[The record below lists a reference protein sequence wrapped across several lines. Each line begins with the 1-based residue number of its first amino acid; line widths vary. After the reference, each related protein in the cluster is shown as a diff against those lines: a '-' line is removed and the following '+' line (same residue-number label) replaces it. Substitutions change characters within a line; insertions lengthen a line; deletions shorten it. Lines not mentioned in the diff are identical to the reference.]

1 MNQSCFP
8 TTGVYKLRIMKK
20 AIVFTALGFS
30 AATLSAQ
37 YNIDLSR
44 VTPPSIEYLKMGN
57 TGPKGKEIRVNN
69 LYMDEATQTL
79 DRTLMQKMQT
89 TSPIPYP
96 C

>member
-1 MNQSCFP
+1 
-8 TTGVYKLRIMKK
+8 
-20 AIVFTALGFS
+20 
-30 AATLSAQ
+30 
-37 YNIDLSR
+37 LSR

>member
-1 MNQSCFP
+1 
-8 TTGVYKLRIMKK
+8 MKK
-20 AIVFTALGFS
+20 AIVFTALAFS

-57 TGPKGKEIRVNN
+57 TGPKGKEIRGNN

-79 DRTLMQKMQT
+79 DRTLMQEMQT

>member
-1 MNQSCFP
+1 
-8 TTGVYKLRIMKK
+8 MKK
-20 AIVFTALGFS
+20 AIVFTALAFS

-44 VTPPSIEYLKMGN
+44 
-57 TGPKGKEIRVNN
+57 
-69 LYMDEATQTL
+69 
-79 DRTLMQKMQT
+79 LMQEMQT